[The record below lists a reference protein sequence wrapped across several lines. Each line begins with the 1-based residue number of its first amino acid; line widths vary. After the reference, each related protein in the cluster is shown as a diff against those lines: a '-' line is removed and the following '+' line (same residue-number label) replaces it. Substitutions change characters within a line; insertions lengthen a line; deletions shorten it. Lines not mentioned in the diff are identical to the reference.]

1 MKFNKINKN
10 LLSAGIFAAALFL
23 AGCTSEQKTTPSED
37 FAYKNISKI
46 TVDSDSWDFDIS
58 ASDDG
63 EVHISSDK
71 IKEEKDIQLSLDGT
85 ELTICQND
93 SSSKGLSDQFSFGK
107 SGKFTLSLPE
117 NTDISLNIHNGS
129 GNMTVQNIQLS
140 DFNVENDSGALTI
153 SNLTALSA
161 EMFSDSGDIKL
172 TDSSCTKTHMST
184 KSAYVTLK
192 NSETREAAFSTE
204 SGEVG
209 INNISGYN
217 SLSIK
222 TGSGDIS
229 LSHKNTPESLTY
241 DVSSGS
247 GDITL
252 KLENLNPASDTEQK
266 KQGIVGSGETSLSV
280 ISDSGTVVVK

>member
-117 NTDISLNIHNGS
+117 NTDISLNIH
-129 GNMTVQNIQLS
+129 IS